1 MGMFNTRNSKF
12 KNFKFT
18 LVFANTEFIQNNN
31 ATICKLTAG
40 LVPSYN
46 PNEVAPCMYL
56 GFDDDLFNGMVFTG
70 VAKCHENDEFNSTT
84 GMRIAES
91 RAKEKA
97 YRTARNVLNK
107 MCDDFDDFTN
117 AIKYSSTLFN
127 SLYESEMDH
136 LEKLTD
142 TSK

>member
-1 MGMFNTRNSKF
+1 MGMFNTRESKF

-46 PNEVAPCMYL
+46 PNDVAPCMYL
-56 GFDDDLFNGMVFTG
+56 GLDDVLFNGMVFTG
-70 VAKCHENDEFNSTT
+70 VAKCHENDNFNSTT

-97 YRTARNVLNK
+97 YRAARNVLNK
-107 MCDDFDDFTN
+107 MLEDFEDFTS
-117 AIKYSSTLFN
+117 AIKYSTNSFK
-127 SLYESEMDH
+127 SLYESETEH
-136 LEKLTD
+136 LKKLTD
-142 TSK
+142 NK

>member
-1 MGMFNTRNSKF
+1 MGMFNTRESKF
-12 KNFKFT
+12 KNFRFT

-46 PNEVAPCMYL
+46 PNDVAPCMYL
-56 GFDDDLFNGMVFTG
+56 GLDDVLFNGMVFTG
-70 VAKCHENDEFNSTT
+70 VAKCHENDNFNSTT

-97 YRTARNVLNK
+97 YRAARNVLNK
-107 MCDDFDDFTN
+107 MLEDFEDFTSV
-117 AIKYSSTLFN
+117 IKYSTNSFK
-127 SLYESEMDH
+127 SLYESETEH
-136 LEKLTD
+136 LKKLTD
-142 TSK
+142 NK

>member
-1 MGMFNTRNSKF
+1 MGMFNTRESKF

-46 PNEVAPCMYL
+46 PNDVAPCMYL
-56 GFDDDLFNGMVFTG
+56 CFDDDLFNGMVFTG
-70 VAKCHENDEFNSTT
+70 VAKCHENDNFNSTT

-97 YRTARNVLNK
+97 YRAARNVLNK
-107 MCDDFDDFTN
+107 MLEDFEDFTSAN
-117 AIKYSSTLFN
+117 KYSTNSFK
-127 SLYESEMDH
+127 SLYESETEH
-136 LEKLTD
+136 LKKLTD
-142 TSK
+142 NK

>member
-1 MGMFNTRNSKF
+1 MGMFNTRESKF

-18 LVFANTEFIQNNN
+18 LVFADTEFIQNNN

-46 PNEVAPCMYL
+46 PNDVAPCMYL
-56 GFDDDLFNGMVFTG
+56 SLEDNLFSGMVFTG
-70 VAKCHENDEFNSTT
+70 VAKCHENDNFNSTT

-97 YRTARNVLNK
+97 YRAARNVLNK
-107 MCDDFDDFTN
+107 MLEDFEDFTS
-117 AIKYSSTLFN
+117 AIKYSTNSFK
-127 SLYESEMDH
+127 SLYESETEH

-142 TSK
+142 NK

>member
-1 MGMFNTRNSKF
+1 MGMFNTRESKF

-18 LVFANTEFIQNNN
+18 LVFADTEFIQNNN

-46 PNEVAPCMYL
+46 PNDVAPCMYL

-70 VAKCHENDEFNSTT
+70 VAKCHENDKFNSTT

-97 YRTARNVLNK
+97 YRAARNVLNK
-107 MCDDFDDFTN
+107 MLEDFEDFTN
-117 AIKYSSTLFN
+117 AIKYSTNSFK
-127 SLYESEMDH
+127 SLYESETEH

-142 TSK
+142 DK

>member
-1 MGMFNTRNSKF
+1 MGMFNTRESKF

-18 LVFANTEFIQNNN
+18 LVFANTEFIQNKNV
-31 ATICKLTAG
+31 TICKLTAG

-46 PNEVAPCMYL
+46 PNDVAPCMYL

-97 YRTARNVLNK
+97 YRTARNVVNK
-107 MCDDFDDFTN
+107 MCDDFEDFTS
-117 AIKYSSTLFN
+117 AIKYSKNSFK
-127 SLYESEMDH
+127 SLYESETEH

-142 TSK
+142 NK

>member
-1 MGMFNTRNSKF
+1 MVMFNTRESKF

-46 PNEVAPCMYL
+46 PNDVAPCMYL
-56 GFDDDLFNGMVFTG
+56 GLDDDLFNGMVFTG
-70 VAKCHENDEFNSTT
+70 VAKCHENDNFNSTT

-97 YRTARNVLNK
+97 YRAARNVLNK
-107 MCDDFDDFTN
+107 MLEDFEDFTS
-117 AIKYSSTLFN
+117 AIKYSTNSFK
-127 SLYESEMDH
+127 SLYESETEH
-136 LEKLTD
+136 LKKLTD
-142 TSK
+142 NK